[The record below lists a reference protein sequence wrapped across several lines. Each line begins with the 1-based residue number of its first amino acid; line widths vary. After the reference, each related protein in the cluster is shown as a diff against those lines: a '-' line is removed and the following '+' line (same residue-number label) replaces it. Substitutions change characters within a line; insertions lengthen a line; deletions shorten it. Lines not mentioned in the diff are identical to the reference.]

1 MKPALK
7 KVGKAAKRP
16 RDVVG
21 AFCGIPKSRLAESQ
35 ILQFERL
42 LSVADSTSQAYFD
55 LKSVEKKRR
64 AQCEFGVPRVKV
76 GFGDDGE
83 EDEEDAGGE
92 KEKTDYES
100 INRAL
105 VDTIS
110 VLTSTPAPGR
120 IANTAEASKFAKD
133 ALLTFKETIVEKVR
147 LERHNH
153 TLTSKQQLEA
163 MQLMSNL
170 NSILSENR

>member
-7 KVGKAAKRP
+7 KGGKAAKRP

-21 AFCGIPKSRLAESQ
+21 VFCGIPKSRLAESQ

-55 LKSVEKKRR
+55 LKSTEKKRR
-64 AQCEFGVPRVKV
+64 TQCEFGTPHVKV
-76 GFGDDGE
+76 GFDDDGG
-83 EDEEDAGGE
+83 DEDAGGE

-105 VDTIS
+105 VNTIS